1 MTDTNHSLN
10 LDLTQKVI
18 IDTNQMAWQ
27 GSRADGVV
35 RKPLEREQAESG
47 RTSSLVEFM
56 PGAAFPEHSHPQGEE
71 IFVLDG
77 VFSDQYGDYP
87 AGTYIRNPPGSKHI
101 PHSDPGC
108 LLFVKLDQF
117 APGDNQ
123 RLVIDTKSQPWSP
136 GIGGLKVM
144 SLHHFS
150 TEHTALVF
158 WPAGEHFQPH
168 RHYGGEEIWV
178 IDGEFIDEHGRYPK
192 GSWLRSPHLSSH
204 NPYVEVD
211 TLILVKTGHL

>member
-1 MTDTNHSLN
+1 MTNLSDSLN
-10 LDLTQKVI
+10 LDFTQKVI
-18 IDTNQMAWQ
+18 INTNQVAWQ
-27 GSRADGVV
+27 GSRADGVI
-35 RKPLEREQAESG
+35 RKPLEREAAESG
-47 RTSSLVEFM
+47 RTTSLVEFM
-56 PGAAFPEHSHPQGEE
+56 PGASFPEHSHPQGEE

-87 AGTYIRNPPGSKHI
+87 AGTYIRNPPGSKHA
-101 PHSDPGC
+101 PHSNPGC

-123 RLVIDTKSQPWSP
+123 RVLIDTKKVDWSP

-144 SLHHFS
+144 SLHHF
-150 TEHTALVF
+150 EAQHTALVF

-178 IDGEFIDEHGRYPK
+178 IKGEFIDEHGRYPK
-192 GSWLRSPHLSSH
+192 GTWIRSPHLSSH

-211 TLILVKTGHL
+211 SLILVKTGHL